1 MVARRHSPRRS
12 YQPRYVIQHVIFET
26 RSLTNIIL
34 GTVKMV
40 RGQGMPSHR
49 HHDFGNLFIQFDVKF
64 PEKNWTTNP
73 EHFEA
78 LKSILPPTVQP
89 ITPPIDVEAE
99 QADLEDMDPQSQSRA
114 AHGMGDDDDD
124 MDGGPQNGERG
135 KFRDCQTPLYN
146 FEELGTDS
154 YSAMRPIVSAFYSN
168 RPKSKVRKRRH
179 LKHQGYDF
187 LRPRLYAFRKFRFAI
202 WDRSSSW
209 LATAVKK
216 ANIRR
221 LSSGFRALARF
232 PCHFHLHL
240 HLS

>member
-1 MVARRHSPRRS
+1 
-12 YQPRYVIQHVIFET
+12 
-26 RSLTNIIL
+26 
-34 GTVKMV
+34 MV

-49 HHDFGNLFIQFDVKF
+49 HHDFGNLYIQFDVKF

-73 EHFEA
+73 EHFES

-114 AHGMGDDDDD
+114 AHGMGEDDDE
-124 MDGGPQNGERG
+124 MGDGHPGVIILQLHSLR
-135 KFRDCQTPLYN
+135 F
-146 FEELGTDS
+146 DS
-154 YSAMRPIVSAFYSN
+154 NSYRFNALN
-168 RPKSKVRKRRH
+168 RKRVLFESTKIESSRKTTH
-179 LKHQGYDF
+179 EAYGLRP

-209 LATAVKK
+209 LATAIKK